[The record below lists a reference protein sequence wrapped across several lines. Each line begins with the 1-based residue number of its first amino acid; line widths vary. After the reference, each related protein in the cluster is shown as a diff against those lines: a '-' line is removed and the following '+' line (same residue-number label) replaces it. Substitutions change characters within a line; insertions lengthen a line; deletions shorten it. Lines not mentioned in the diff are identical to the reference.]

1 MISLV
6 VLSVIFSLYFYV
18 EAFKWG
24 MSAKKWAIAGF
35 VLGPSL
41 TAHVL
46 NLSPYTLAQ
55 CSRV

>member
-1 MISLV
+1 MGNEREEVGDS
-6 VLSVIFSLYFYV
+6 
-18 EAFKWG
+18 
-24 MSAKKWAIAGF
+24 GF
-35 VLGPSL
+35 CVRSNL